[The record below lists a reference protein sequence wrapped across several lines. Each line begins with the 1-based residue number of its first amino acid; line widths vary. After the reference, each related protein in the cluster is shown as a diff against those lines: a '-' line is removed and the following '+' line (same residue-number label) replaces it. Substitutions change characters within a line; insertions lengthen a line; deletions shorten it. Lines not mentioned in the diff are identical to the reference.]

1 MKEAELK
8 RIAAEAAK
16 GMAFIVPFANVLVKL
31 RKAEQGLHGVSLQH
45 SEVKVILEGLRL
57 LKEPRE
63 PR

>member
-1 MKEAELK
+1 MDDAELK

-16 GMAFIVPFANVLVKL
+16 GMAFVVPFANVLLKL
-31 RKAEQGLHGVSLQH
+31 RKAETNLHGVSLQH
-45 SEVKVILEGLRL
+45 SEVKAILDGFRL